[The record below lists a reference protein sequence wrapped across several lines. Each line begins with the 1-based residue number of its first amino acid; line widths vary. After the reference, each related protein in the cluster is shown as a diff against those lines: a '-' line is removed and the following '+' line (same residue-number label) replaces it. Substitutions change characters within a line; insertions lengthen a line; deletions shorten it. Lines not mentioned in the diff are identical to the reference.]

1 MNILVCIKQVPDTTK
16 VAIDPITGSL
26 IRSGAAARMNPY
38 DLYSLEAALRLK
50 DTEGARIDVLTM
62 GPPNATEVIK
72 EALGCGADH
81 GYLLSDRAFA
91 GADVLA
97 TSMTLKLAIQSLPQ
111 NYDLILCGKQ
121 TTDGDTAQVG
131 PALADLLGIAHLAWV
146 DEIKEVSEKSLIVK
160 ANLSKSQQICKIQ
173 LPCLLTIEK
182 DYASPRFPSY
192 LNLKKFTAES
202 VTTLTLKE
210 LGGESVKSLVG
221 SLGSPTSVEKI
232 FPPESETVTMRLEGN
247 SGDIAASLNDYLI
260 SQHQLSRGSL

>member
-1 MNILVCIKQVPDTTK
+1 MRILVCIKQVPDTTK
-16 VAIDPITGSL
+16 VAIDPVTGSL

-50 DTEGARIDVLTM
+50 DSEGCQVDVLTM
-62 GPPNATEVIK
+62 GPPNASEVIK

-81 GYLLSDRAFA
+81 GYLISDRAFA

-97 TSMTLKLAIQSLPQ
+97 TSMTLKLAIRSLPHS
-111 NYDLILCGKQ
+111 YDLILCGKQ

-146 DEIKEVSEKSLIVK
+146 DDIREVDETSLIVK

-192 LNLKKFTAES
+192 LNLKRVKPES
-202 VTTLTLKE
+202 ITTLTLKE
-210 LGGESVKSLVG
+210 LGGEDVKSLVG

-232 FPPESETVTMRLEGN
+232 FPPESETVTMKLEGKTPE
-247 SGDIAASLNDYLI
+247 IIQSLNDYLLT
-260 SQHQLSRGSL
+260 QHQLSRGSL